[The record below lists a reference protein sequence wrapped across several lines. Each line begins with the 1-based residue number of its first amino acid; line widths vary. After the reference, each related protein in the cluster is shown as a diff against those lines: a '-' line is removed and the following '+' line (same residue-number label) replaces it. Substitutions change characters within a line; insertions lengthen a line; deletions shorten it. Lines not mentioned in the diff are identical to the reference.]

1 MITEN
6 ERLNHDYAI
15 PSPFARNIGWLTR
28 GEQCWLHDRRVAI
41 GGLGGVGG
49 RHLLTLTRLGVG
61 RFNIADF
68 DTFEHVNFNRQAGA
82 CRSHVGRMKVDVM
95 AKLASDINPDAC
107 IERFSDGIT
116 KDNVAAFLQNV
127 DLYIDGLDFF
137 AVDARR
143 MVFAECAKR
152 GIPAITAAP
161 IGMGASVLTFMPGG
175 MTFEDYFRL
184 QGQPKEE
191 QLVRFL
197 VGLSPSML
205 QRKYL
210 VDPTAVDLPNHRGP
224 STVMACELCAGLV
237 GTEVLKILT
246 GRGKVIAVP
255 QVQQYDAFR
264 NKLVRVRLPWGNAG
278 PLQRLKL
285 RIARKAYG
293 RQLKEKQWRPVLAEP
308 VPLSLGLTYEPL
320 AAEIK

>member
-1 MITEN
+1 MTMMN
-6 ERLNHDYAI
+6 EFADT
-15 PSPFARNIGWLTR
+15 SPFARNIGWLTR
-28 GEQCWLHDRRVAI
+28 GEQCWMHDRRVAI

-49 RHLLTLTRLGVG
+49 RHLLTLIRLGVG

-68 DTFEHVNFNRQAGA
+68 DAFEHVNFNRQAGA
-82 CRSHVGRMKVDVM
+82 NRSTVGRQKVDVLTKM
-95 AKLASDINPDAC
+95 ARDINPDAC
-107 IERFSDGIT
+107 IDGFSDGIT
-116 KDNVAAFLQNV
+116 QDNVAAFLQNV

-137 AVDARR
+137 AVKARR

-184 QGQPKEE
+184 EGQSEEE

-210 VDPTAVDLPNHRGP
+210 VDPTTVDLANHRGP

-237 GTEVLKILT
+237 GVESLKILL

-255 QVQQYDAFR
+255 QVQQYDAYR
-264 NKLVRVRLPWGNAG
+264 NKLARVRVPWGNNG
-278 PLQRLKL
+278 PLQRMKL
-285 RIARKAYG
+285 RIARRRFG
-293 RQLKEKQWRPVLAEP
+293 KQLAEQQERLP
-308 VPLSLGLTYEPL
+308 ILPEPTPLPFGFAYESF
-320 AAEIK
+320 AADIS